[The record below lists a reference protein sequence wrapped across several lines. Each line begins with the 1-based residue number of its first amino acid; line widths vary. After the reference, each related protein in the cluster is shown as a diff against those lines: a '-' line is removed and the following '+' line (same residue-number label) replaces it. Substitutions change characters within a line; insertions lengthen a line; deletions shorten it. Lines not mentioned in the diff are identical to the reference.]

1 MATQR
6 GSSWQGTVYHK
17 DLPAGRARRN
27 FETKRDAEAWEHE
40 SKARLMRGE
49 PIDMGEGHKAGQAR
63 KAGQPYTLR
72 ELVEHVAHTRWKK
85 TSAGIR
91 QHRNAELIAAIIG
104 PNKPISA
111 VTKVD
116 VDKARGQL
124 LQEGN
129 SPATVNRKVAALSTC
144 LSEAVESGIIQAK
157 PKMAKY
163 KESEHRIRRF
173 TPEEEAFAL
182 SFFERMSEPDM
193 ADYVALSLDTGMR
206 QGEVLNLR
214 FQDCD
219 TDKAT
224 VWGTGA
230 KSGRTRSIPL
240 TKRAKAVLER
250 RRAGK
255 RPSDRVFEGWDRY
268 GLDRHWTKLREALHL
283 TDDAQFVPHVLR
295 HEFCSRLADKGLNAA
310 VIQQLAG
317 HSTLAITQ
325 RYIHVKAEH
334 LVRAIRELEAA

>member
-6 GSSWQGTVYHK
+6 GQSWQGTVYNK

-27 FETKRDAEAWEHE
+27 FDSKREAEAWEMD
-40 SKARLMRGE
+40 SKARLLRGE
-49 PIDMGEGHKAGQAR
+49 PIDMGEGAKAGVAR

-111 VTKVD
+111 VSKVD

-124 LQEGN
+124 LNEGN

-144 LSEAVESGIIQAK
+144 LTEAIEAGIIQAK
-157 PKMAKY
+157 PRMAKY
-163 KESEHRIRRF
+163 RESEHRIRRF
-173 TPEEEAFAL
+173 TPAEEAFAL
-182 SFFERMSEPDM
+182 TFFERMGEPDM
-193 ADYVALSLDTGMR
+193 HDYVVLSLDTGMR
-206 QGEVLNLR
+206 QGELLNLR
-214 FQDCD
+214 YQDCD
-219 TDKAT
+219 AEKAT

-230 KSGRTRSIPL
+230 KSGKTRSIPL
-240 TKRAKAVLER
+240 TKRAAAVLAR
-250 RRAGK
+250 RSEGK
-255 RPSDRVFEGWDRY
+255 RPSDRVLDGWDRY
-268 GLDRHWTKLREALHL
+268 GLDRHWTKLREACHMV
-283 TDDAQFVPHVLR
+283 DDAQFVPHVMR